1 MPLFAYTA
9 LNPTGQRVAGVL
21 NGASEQAVLAE
32 LESRQLVPVAIKVRE
47 DRALPWRRRIS
58 ARKLAGTYL
67 QIADLLRAGVP
78 VLRALKLLGGR
89 KSSPALSAVCRD
101 LAEAVSQGDDL
112 AHAMTRH
119 PEVFPPVHVAM
130 VRAGEKGGFLEEV
143 MARLG
148 QFVQGQAELRGKVI
162 GNLVYP
168 LVLVGFGAIVLG
180 VIFGVFV
187 PKFKP
192 IFAQVNPLPTV
203 TKLVFG
209 ISTLVGTYGPITL
222 LVLAVLAAALWS
234 YTSRPRVRRRLAIA
248 RTRAPILGP
257 ILRSLAAARF
267 CRLLGTMLANGIPML
282 AAMQIARDAAGNV
295 LLEEAIDA
303 AVESVRAGQTLAT
316 PLGASGLLTD
326 DVVEM
331 IAVAETANNLDEV
344 LLTIASTIEARVDR
358 MLGVALRLVE
368 PVLLL
373 LIALV
378 VATVAAGL
386 ILPMTRLQ
394 AGF

>member
-21 NGASEQAVLAE
+21 NSASEQAVLAE
-32 LESRQLVPVAIKVRE
+32 LESRQLVPVAISARE
-47 DRALPWRRRIS
+47 ERRLPWRRRVGTH
-58 ARKLAGTYL
+58 KLAATYL

-89 KSSPALSAVCRD
+89 KSSPALAAICRD

-112 AHAMTRH
+112 AEAMSRH
-119 PEVFPPVHVAM
+119 PDAFPQVHVAM

-143 MARLG
+143 MSRLG
-148 QFVQGQAELRGKVI
+148 QFVQSQAELRGKVI

-168 LVLVGFGAIVLG
+168 MVLVGFGAIVLG

-192 IFAQVNPLPTV
+192 IFAQIDPLPTV
-203 TKLVFG
+203 TKVVFG
-209 ISTLVGTYGPITL
+209 ASALVADYGPYTIAA
-222 LVLAVLAAALWS
+222 LAVLALVGWRLV
-234 YTSRPRVRRRLAIA
+234 SRPEVRRRLAVA
-248 RTRAPILGP
+248 RTRAPIIGP
-257 ILRSLAAARF
+257 IIRSLAAARF
-267 CRLLGTMLANGIPML
+267 CRLLGTMLSNGIPML
-282 AAMQIARDAAGNV
+282 TAMQIARDAAGNV
-295 LLEEAIDA
+295 LLEDAIDS
-303 AVESVRAGQTLAT
+303 AVESVRAGQTLSM
-316 PLGASGLLTD
+316 PLASSGLLSD

-331 IAVAETANNLDEV
+331 ISVAETANNLDEV
-344 LLTIASTIEARVDR
+344 LLTIAATIEGRVDR

-386 ILPMTRLQ
+386 ILPMTQMR